1 MKRVLFLCLAALL
14 MLPFF
19 GGHSE
24 AAASKGKILVV
35 ASSQSQMELADK
47 SIMNVG
53 FFLNEFAVPTEYLA
67 ERGYEIVLATPSG
80 EMPVMDKGS
89 NDKKF
94 FGGDEA
100 ARAKAVAFVNG
111 LKSIS
116 LQDAIKGGLDQ
127 YAAIFV
133 PGGHAPMTDLMQD
146 KDLGTILRYFH
157 EKQKPTAFICHGPSA
172 MLAALPDA
180 AAYRQALV
188 SHDAKGAMAAAKGW
202 IYSGYEMTVL
212 SDAENGREK
221 SQKARRCR
229 FTSSKLCRLR
239 AARCASTACTVATSM
254 TASSSQA
261 RIRPRTSNWPKSW
274 TRPCRLSDAKPIK
287 KSRIPF

>member
-1 MKRVLFLCLAALL
+1 MKQVLFLCLAALL
-14 MLPFF
+14 LLPIFSA
-19 GGHSE
+19 HSE

-35 ASSQSQMELADK
+35 VSSQSQMELADK

-80 EMPVMDKGS
+80 QMPVMDKSS

-111 LKSIS
+111 LKPIS
-116 LQDAIKGGLDQ
+116 LQDAIKDGLEQ

-212 SDAENGREK
+212 SDAEEWPGEVAKGTEMPFHVEQALQIAGGRMRVDGMYGSHVVHDRELITGQNP
-221 SQKARRCR
+221 SSDLELARELDK
-229 FTSSKLCRLR
+229 T
-239 AARCASTACTVATSM
+239 
-254 TASSSQA
+254 
-261 RIRPRTSNWPKSW
+261 
-274 TRPCRLSDAKPIK
+274 LSAK
-287 KSRIPF
+287 